1 MFKLSIIFDLKQIL
15 ETATIDYVPFR
26 VYELENEPILDIY
39 LENVLSF
46 DLNES
51 LFSNEIINLNNF
63 TFLSNNITF
72 LNCAD
77 DCILFLNLNTLLEIC
92 LDIYTIV

>member
-63 TFLSNNITF
+63 TFLSNNITLLDSLKENV
-72 LNCAD
+72 LNSVS
-77 DCILFLNLNTLLEIC
+77 LLC
-92 LDIYTIV
+92 YM